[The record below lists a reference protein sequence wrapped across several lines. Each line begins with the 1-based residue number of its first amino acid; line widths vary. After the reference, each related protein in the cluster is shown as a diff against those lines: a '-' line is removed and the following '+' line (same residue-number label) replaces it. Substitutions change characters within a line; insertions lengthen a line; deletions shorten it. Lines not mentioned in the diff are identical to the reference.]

1 MARPKDHTGADL
13 YHLVTD
19 AAKLYAEGVTIRDIA
34 TKLGVDRCTVH
45 RWKEN
50 YDMWRKASALHIEEQ
65 ILNERKQ
72 YQVNLQKYGEQMQIL
87 LISRQQHLFKLN
99 ILVNRM
105 IDEASLKETKEAGV
119 FLKDCQY
126 VNLMK
131 TTDSLL
137 LSTIELAN
145 SVYQTEAIYDHIY
158 NQKEEK

>member
-1 MARPKDHTGADL
+1 
-13 YHLVTD
+13 
-19 AAKLYAEGVTIRDIA
+19 
-34 TKLGVDRCTVH
+34 
-45 RWKEN
+45 
-50 YDMWRKASALHIEEQ
+50 
-65 ILNERKQ
+65 
-72 YQVNLQKYGEQMQIL
+72 
-87 LISRQQHLFKLN
+87 
-99 ILVNRM
+99 M